1 MSQPALTVMPLTRSR
16 GQRLPPDDCTPDS
29 PDARPVPRTAGT
41 TAVAAAVRLWT
52 ARFRGNGGS
61 GGGLAQRAEIWCS
74 PIIRVAGVA
83 GPAVRPSR
91 AENYAAGN
99 PHLVAKQARI
109 GFAQALGG
117 GLVAAIDGMR
127 FVVPVPSAYA
137 RPNRKYSGGQRVKL
151 QLMILA
157 GQADPGVPGSGR
169 RSCARAARRRC
180 PAASRK
186 PSRNSTRSSV
196 TLRDGLRDVPQP
208 GLDGSGPGP
217 RRVPEPTDSGTLT
230 RKQRNRITGTS
241 TWIHDD
247 SPRALRNPQ
256 QRSPSRAMGIS
267 AAGTHLGDARL

>member
-29 PDARPVPRTAGT
+29 PDARPVPPTAGT

-151 QLMILA
+151 HLRPQGPEITGTWTFSTLLRSLLAEDWEPWSTISVNGWILDPDRKKMSKSKGNVLTPAQLVEEFGA
-157 GQADPGVPGSGR
+157 
-169 RSCARAARRRC
+169 
-180 PAASRK
+180 
-186 PSRNSTRSSV
+186 
-196 TLRDGLRDVPQP
+196 DGLRYWCCR
-208 GLDGSGPGP
+208 GA
-217 RRVPEPTDSGTLT
+217 
-230 RKQRNRITGTS
+230 
-241 TWIHDD
+241 H
-247 SPRALRNPQ
+247 
-256 QRSPSRAMGIS
+256 
-267 AAGTHLGDARL
+267 